1 MLQKSKEHVKNK
13 IILDTSCLVAA
24 LLADKG
30 IAARVFALVVEGD
43 IYNFYTGEIQ
53 EELQEVLARPKF
65 ELEKEKQ
72 EQFIHLFQEVSF
84 FIQQNTFHLITQ
96 CRDPKDD
103 KFLSLA
109 NQIDADF
116 IITLDKDLLTLRN
129 IKRTRIIM
137 PAEFIAIIEKDK

>member
-1 MLQKSKEHVKNK
+1 M
-13 IILDTSCLVAA
+13 
-24 LLADKG
+24 
-30 IAARVFALVVEGD
+30 
-43 IYNFYTGEIQ
+43 
-53 EELQEVLARPKF
+53 ARPKF

-72 EQFIHLFQEVSF
+72 EQFMHIFQEVSF
-84 FIQQNTFHLITQ
+84 FIQQSTSHIITQ

-116 IITLDKDLLTLRN
+116 IITLDKDLLTLKT

-137 PAEFIAIIEKDK
+137 PAEFLTIIEKDK